1 MKVPNAVIK
10 DFLEVSVTVLRKI
23 ESLALNS
30 KTIVIKSGLF
40 ETLVY
45 REK

>member
-23 ESLALNS
+23 ESLALNL
-30 KTIVIKSGLF
+30 KTIVIKSSLF

>member
-23 ESLALNS
+23 ESLALNL

-45 REK
+45 RGK